1 MWQHPCIYTR
11 YEGNESAFSFFF
23 FFLQTELKGLMDLTA
38 YFIWKSCGP
47 RQDPCH
53 IFQLSAVV
61 LSFVPCSTCR
71 GETDR
76 QGGGRGG
83 GGELLHLWVS
93 LLPRKPC
100 LAYLTPV
107 SDDITGQDG
116 PLRAGDSLHGSAWT
130 QRQAGY
136 VCVCVCLVRGGSVLD
151 TND

>member
-1 MWQHPCIYTR
+1 
-11 YEGNESAFSFFF
+11 
-23 FFLQTELKGLMDLTA
+23 MD
-38 YFIWKSCGP
+38 P

-61 LSFVPCSTCR
+61 LSSVPCSTCR

-76 QGGGRGG
+76 QGGG

-116 PLRAGDSLHGSAWT
+116 PVRAGDSLHGSAWT
-130 QRQAGY
+130 QRQAG
-136 VCVCVCLVRGGSVLD
+136 CVCVSVCVFGEGSVLD
-151 TND
+151 SND